1 MEEFHASENLSY
13 QEYPVEILEMSREL
27 PRRNG
32 SKCARCNEVTT
43 LRKKLH
49 GREKKS

>member
-1 MEEFHASENLSY
+1 MEELDASEHLSY

-27 PRRNG
+27 PGRKG

-43 LRKKLH
+43 PRKKLH
-49 GREKKS
+49 GREKNS